1 MPKIYYI
8 GSHSLGI
15 VAALTGMAT
24 ATETALYHHVDEV
37 SQNSGSV
44 WDSQS
49 FIIDDRY
56 WGDYVYVQ
64 EEEEPWPPNCKVIW
78 CKSIGQTKSSPI
90 FTTQKNG
97 SRRPRDGIV
106 NRVVRQKER
115 TLHKK

>member
-37 SQNSGSV
+37 SQDSGSV

-90 FTTQKNG
+90 FTTRKNG